1 MKNKG
6 FTLAELI
13 GVIVVL
19 ALISLVTIPAVSN
32 TLKANRI
39 KLCKTQIS
47 NIIAAAKSYG
57 ADNLFSLDTI
67 SGVSLE
73 TLIKYGYIDD
83 KIQNPVTKEIY
94 RYVKNDSELGD
105 NEINANTLIINIT
118 RNNKKYNYTLDDD
131 AFKCE

>member
-39 KLCKTQIS
+39 KLCKTQVS

-94 RYVKNDSELGD
+94 RYVKNNSELGD